1 MRHQRAGEPL
11 PIHDS
16 TMPRLSSLSGKDVG
30 AGTGTD
36 TGTERGNE
44 QSATAR
50 PSHLLRPR
58 LALLAMLLL
67 FLCGSVTWLLW
78 PDVVAALSIAPS
90 PLPAQQ
96 RHAAPLHRIAPTLTP
111 AQTPSPTASTWVALA
126 QDTFHRPDQALW
138 GDASSG
144 EAWGADANAASA
156 FAIVNGTGRIT
167 NQRGKHLYAAIIGPQ
182 MSNVDIACT
191 FSVQDADHA
200 NVGVTLHW
208 HNAAHWVRA
217 TLNGTFLIISQ
228 MGNGHLSRLAESP
241 FALQNGVAVTLR
253 FRAEQGVLEASAW
266 TAGGPAPTTWMLML
280 RDPALAED
288 TGSGGIIAALH
299 GSNMLTVTSFL
310 ETGVKNANTA
320 RVSEMAAR
328 SKA

>member
-1 MRHQRAGEPL
+1 MHTHDTIADTNTTAQLPVDPSPTDPAVENTPTRAV
-11 PIHDS
+11 
-16 TMPRLSSLSGKDVG
+16 MPRLRS
-30 AGTGTD
+30 
-36 TGTERGNE
+36 R
-44 QSATAR
+44 
-50 PSHLLRPR
+50 LL
-58 LALLAMLLL
+58 LLVLLLL
-67 FLCGSVTWLLW
+67 FIGGSVTWLLW

-96 RHAAPLHRIAPTLTP
+96 RHAASLHRIAPTLTP
-111 AQTPSPTASTWVALA
+111 AQPPSPTASMWVALA

-182 MSNVDIACT
+182 VSNADIACT
-191 FSVQDADHA
+191 FSVQDTDHA

-288 TGSGGIIAALH
+288 TGSDGIIAALH
-299 GSNMLTVTSFL
+299 GPNMLTVTSFL
-310 ETGVKNANTA
+310 ETGTQNAHTA
-320 RVSEMAAR
+320 RVAEMAAR